1 MRRTAIALVLVALGA
16 CGGEGS
22 PDGNPTVTPS
32 GGRSVLDGD
41 WSSSYT
47 NETLRTA
54 GVPEAE
60 LCEYSGTHQ
69 YTFLGSRWALLRTA
83 LPSCGPPKKGSAS
96 GSFTVSG
103 SAVTFTERDPIAG
116 CSADYIYRFRLQ
128 DGTLRFEGVQ
138 DDCVVRR
145 IVLVTQSWRKTG
157 A

>member
-1 MRRTAIALVLVALGA
+1 MRTTAIALVLVALISCSGD
-16 CGGEGS
+16 GS
-22 PDGNPTVTPS
+22 PAGGPTESPS
-32 GGRSVLDGD
+32 GGRSVIDGD
-41 WSSSYT
+41 WSTAYT

-96 GSFTVSG
+96 GTFAISG
-103 SAVTFTERDPIAG
+103 ATVTFTERDPIPG
-116 CSADYIYRFRLQ
+116 CSADYAYRFRLQ
-128 DGTLRFEGVQ
+128 DATLRFEGVQ

-145 IVLVTQSWRKTG
+145 IVLVTQPFRKTG